1 MQRNFTQ
8 ELTFRTSKSSG
19 SGGQNVNKVST
30 KVELLFH
37 VDSSKL
43 LSVKEKS
50 ILKRKLNN
58 RIAVNGHL
66 YLVCQETR
74 SQLKNKQLVIERF
87 YELIYKSLIEQKKRI
102 PIGIPESLKQKRL
115 ADKRMNSEKK
125 KLRSKVRYRA

>member
-19 SGGQNVNKVST
+19 PGGQNVNKVST

-43 LSVKEKS
+43 LSVREKS

-74 SQLKNKQLVIERF
+74 SQLKNKQIAIERF
-87 YELIYKSLIEQKKRI
+87 YELIYKSLAEPKKRI
-102 PIGIPESLKQKRL
+102 PIGTPASVKRKRL
-115 ADKRMNSEKK
+115 EDKRINSEKK
-125 KLRSKVRYRA
+125 KLRAKVRYCA